1 MNNNV
6 YAGLFRCQLETAC
19 TGSLS
24 TLVDRSCKGD
34 ETLEIDSVCEGH
46 FVEDENELVLLQVG
60 WDGFGK
66 KCDIFETTWSWRT

>member
-1 MNNNV
+1 MP
-6 YAGLFRCQLETAC
+6 AGD
-19 TGSLS
+19 SLHRKS
-24 TLVDRSCKGD
+24 IDSRRSCKGD